1 VSERDPSLPTGEPV
15 EGGPTRRI
23 EIAGDLDRQA
33 VEALQLEM
41 RRLARL
47 HSVGIANLRIERA
60 PADEENS
67 SA

>member
-1 VSERDPSLPTGEPV
+1 VSERDPSLPTDEPV
-15 EGGPTRRI
+15 EGGPPRRI

-47 HSVGIANLRIERA
+47 HGVGIANLQIERA